1 MIRQVKHFLPISSL
15 RTLYF
20 AMIHPFIT
28 YGILAWGHA
37 NPSLQKRTIILQ
49 KRAIRTINKASYN
62 SHTEPLFKQSNI
74 MKVNDQYDYEVD
86 LFMQGYITNNLP
98 TSFQNTYMHTYEVH
112 ERHQTRQSNQL
123 YMKRCDSRFAKSLPL
138 YSFPVTW
145 NKWADCI
152 SYTGSRSKFKK
163 QVKKYILSSY
173 AEIVRCTNSHC
184 IDCQR

>member
-1 MIRQVKHFLPISSL
+1 MWLHRQNSINKWNSLISNWQWFWWTEYQISWHPYWWITLLEIPPKNINNRISRASFMIRQVKHFLPISSL

-74 MKVNDQYDYEVD
+74 MKVNDQ
-86 LFMQGYITNNLP
+86 
-98 TSFQNTYMHTYEVH
+98 
-112 ERHQTRQSNQL
+112 
-123 YMKRCDSRFAKSLPL
+123 
-138 YSFPVTW
+138 
-145 NKWADCI
+145 
-152 SYTGSRSKFKK
+152 
-163 QVKKYILSSY
+163 
-173 AEIVRCTNSHC
+173 
-184 IDCQR
+184 